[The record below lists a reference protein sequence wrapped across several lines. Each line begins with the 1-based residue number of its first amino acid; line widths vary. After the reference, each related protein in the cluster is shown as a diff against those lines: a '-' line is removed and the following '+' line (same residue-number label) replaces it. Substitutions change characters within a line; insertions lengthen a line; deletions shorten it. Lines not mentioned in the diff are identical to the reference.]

1 MWSRRPAFAVHT
13 ANHIINPFIC
23 QVLNLKVTES
33 LSYGSHGLGKK
44 HPDESGQVV
53 FGSGATVAGTDCQT
67 LACGLD
73 IMAL

>member
-1 MWSRRPAFAVHT
+1 LA
-13 ANHIINPFIC
+13 
-23 QVLNLKVTES
+23 
-33 LSYGSHGLGKK
+33 KK
-44 HPDESGQVV
+44 HPDVPIAIGTEQVV